1 MRTLRTVLLGSIVG
15 LVAVAIWKG
24 TRVDANTAN
33 YAYAD
38 SHPGTPLPAGVY
50 GPPVPASFA
59 SLGMLTPAPARD
71 PNVIADNYV
80 SSEGLA

>member
-1 MRTLRTVLLGSIVG
+1 MRTLNIILLGGIVG

-38 SHPGTPLPAGVY
+38 SHPGTPLPEGVY
-50 GPPVPASFA
+50 GPPVPS
-59 SLGMLTPAPARD
+59 
-71 PNVIADNYV
+71 NYV
-80 SSEGLA
+80 ATEGLQ